1 MAGPCADIKDRMRR
15 VLGIP
20 PGQGDILEVAAQR
33 HPSIFWMDSREKEN
47 GGRGAVGGDHLN
59 TVAIKPSN
67 ERYLAPRQCMNPNV
81 KRK

>member
-33 HPSIFWMDSREKEN
+33 HPSIFKMDSREKEN
-47 GGRGAVGGDHLN
+47 GGRGGVGGEPFKHCGDK
-59 TVAIKPSN
+59 T
-67 ERYLAPRQCMNPNV
+67 
-81 KRK
+81 

>member
-47 GGRGAVGGDHLN
+47 GGRGGVGG
-59 TVAIKPSN
+59 TI
-67 ERYLAPRQCMNPNV
+67 
-81 KRK
+81 

>member
-47 GGRGAVGGDHLN
+47 VRTSVRGRVALVLGTWLAAGERSGRRASRGRGH
-59 TVAIKPSN
+59 P
-67 ERYLAPRQCMNPNV
+67 
-81 KRK
+81 